1 MYKTTEELELKNRG
15 QEEWKKE
22 TMNPKCLHFK
32 RSPFEMWNLPFF
44 LYPMTYIRGG
54 WGEAS
59 KLRNGEKKE
68 GEGTEKQLI
77 NPLKGL

>member
-1 MYKTTEELELKNRG
+1 MYKSTEELELKNRG

-44 LYPMTYIRGG
+44 IP
-54 WGEAS
+54 
-59 KLRNGEKKE
+59 
-68 GEGTEKQLI
+68 
-77 NPLKGL
+77 

>member
-1 MYKTTEELELKNRG
+1 
-15 QEEWKKE
+15 
-22 TMNPKCLHFK
+22 
-32 RSPFEMWNLPFF
+32 
-44 LYPMTYIRGG
+44 MTYIRGG

-59 KLRNGEKKE
+59 KLRNGKKKE

>member
-1 MYKTTEELELKNRG
+1 MEEGDYESKMFTF
-15 QEEWKKE
+15 QKKS
-22 TMNPKCLHFK
+22 L
-32 RSPFEMWNLPFF
+32 WNVEPSF

-59 KLRNGEKKE
+59 KLRNGKKKE

-77 NPLKGL
+77 NPLKGLWVRKGT